1 MLNRRVIVSIT
12 NEMQKP
18 PRCGNAESKRRGV
31 ANLASKKIESVIHA
45 DGIDISVITTVG
57 NEEDYIGSAEKSRF
71 R

>member
-1 MLNRRVIVSIT
+1 MRFEIALSLKIKNR
-12 NEMQKP
+12 

-57 NEEDYIGSAEKSRF
+57 NEEDYIGSAEKARF